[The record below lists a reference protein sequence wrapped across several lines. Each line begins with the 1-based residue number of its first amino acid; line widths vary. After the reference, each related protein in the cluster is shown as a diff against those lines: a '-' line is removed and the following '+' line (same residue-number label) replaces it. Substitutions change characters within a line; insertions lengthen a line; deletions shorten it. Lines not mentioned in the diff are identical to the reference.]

1 MDSLSL
7 QLRRYLK
14 ATWQRRWIALGV
26 AWLVCVL
33 GWVGIYL
40 IPNQYESSARLYVDT
55 DAVLTPLLKGV
66 AAESSATGQL
76 EILQRTLLSRPNL
89 QKLISK
95 TDLDLTLNS
104 PEDRERLIKQLA
116 ADIKIKPQTKT
127 LFTIEYRN
135 PNPKLAYDV
144 VQTLLNIFIEN
155 ATGTNRADMENARR
169 FLDRQIAAYD
179 VQLTAA
185 ERRRAEFRS
194 RYLSILPQDNGQGGF
209 YGTTR
214 LDQVR
219 SQVVALNGQLQDA
232 LLKRDGLQQELAK
245 TPPTVSADV
254 AEGGSGGSGTASRL
268 AQAEEQLRELRLRYT
283 DDFPDV
289 IATRNLIASLKASPP
304 AGSGGKGRSGGRTA
318 SNPVYE
324 QLKLK
329 LVDAEANVGSLKR
342 QLAEATK
349 ERDSLEELAKQA
361 PGVQAEYKALD
372 RDYGVLKQDHDEL
385 LTRREAAQIAQA
397 AETQADKVKLNIV
410 DPPQVPR
417 IPVTPNRLI
426 LIPAVLL
433 VGLGV
438 GVGISFLLSQFDR
451 SFHTIEDLRDLGL
464 PVLGGISL
472 LGAAISPRRVMSTIG
487 FCAGLLALVV
497 VFGGLL
503 AYVLRTQAMV

>member
-1 MDSLSL
+1 MDTLRL
-7 QLRRYLK
+7 QLHRYLK

-26 AWLVCVL
+26 AWLVCLIGWL
-33 GWVGIYL
+33 GISL
-40 IPNQYESSARLYVDT
+40 IPNQYESSARLYVDS

-76 EILQRTLLSRPNL
+76 DILQRTLLSRPNL

-95 TDLDLTLNS
+95 TDLDLTLSS
-104 PEDRERLIKQLA
+104 PEDRERLITKLA
-116 ADIKIKPQTKT
+116 TDIKIKPQTKT

-169 FLDRQIAAYD
+169 FIDRQIAAYD

-194 RYLSILPQDNGQGGF
+194 RYLSILPQDNGQGGG
-209 YGTTR
+209 YGITR

-219 SQVVALNGQLQDA
+219 GQVIALSGQLQDA
-232 LLKRDGLQQELAK
+232 LIKRDGLQQELAK
-245 TPPTVSADV
+245 TPPTVSSEAGD
-254 AEGGSGGSGTASRL
+254 GGPGGTGSRL
-268 AQAEEQLRELRLRYT
+268 AQAEEQLRTLRLQYT

-289 IATRNLIASLKASPP
+289 IATRNLIASLKSSPP
-304 AGSGGKGRSGGRTA
+304 AGAGGKSRAGGRGHAT
-318 SNPVYE
+318 SNAVYE

-329 LVDAEANVGSLKR
+329 LVDAEASVGSLKR
-342 QLAEATK
+342 QLGDATK
-349 ERDSLEELAKQA
+349 ERDSIEELAKQA
-361 PGVQAEYKALD
+361 PGVQAEYMALD
-372 RDYGVLKQDHDEL
+372 RDYGVLKHDHDEL

-417 IPVTPNRLI
+417 LPVTPNRLI

-433 VGLGV
+433 VGLGA

-451 SFHTIEDLRDLGL
+451 SFHTLEDLRDLGL
-464 PVLGGISL
+464 PVLGGISF

-487 FCAGLLALVV
+487 FCAGLLVLVA

>member
-1 MDSLSL
+1 
-7 QLRRYLK
+7 
-14 ATWQRRWIALGV
+14 
-26 AWLVCVL
+26 
-33 GWVGIYL
+33 
-40 IPNQYESSARLYVDT
+40 
-55 DAVLTPLLKGV
+55 
-66 AAESSATGQL
+66 
-76 EILQRTLLSRPNL
+76 
-89 QKLISK
+89 
-95 TDLDLTLNS
+95 
-104 PEDRERLIKQLA
+104 
-116 ADIKIKPQTKT
+116 
-127 LFTIEYRN
+127 
-135 PNPKLAYDV
+135 V

-209 YGTTR
+209 SGTTR

-219 SQVVALNGQLQDA
+219 SQVIALNGQLQDA

-245 TPPTVSADV
+245 TPPTVSAESLD
-254 AEGGSGGSGTASRL
+254 GGSGTGSQL
-268 AQAEEQLRELRLRYT
+268 AQAEQRLRELRLQYT
-283 DDFPDV
+283 DNFPDV

-304 AGSGGKGRSGGRTA
+304 PGSGGKGRSGRSA

-329 LVDAEANVGSLKR
+329 LVDAEASVGSLKR

-349 ERDSLEELAKQA
+349 ERDSIEELAKQA

-397 AETQADKVKLNIV
+397 AETQADKVKLNVV

-438 GVGISFLLSQFDR
+438 GVGIAFLLSQFDR

-472 LGAAISPRRVMSTIG
+472 LGAAISPRRVVSTIG

-497 VFGGLL
+497 VFGGLV

>member
-7 QLRRYLK
+7 QLHRYLK

-40 IPNQYESSARLYVDT
+40 IPNQYESSARLYVDS
-55 DAVLTPLLKGV
+55 DAVLTPLLKGI

-95 TDLDLTLNS
+95 TDLDLTLSS

-116 ADIKIKPQTKT
+116 TDVKIKPQTKT

-135 PNPKLAYDV
+135 PSPKLAYDV

-194 RYLSILPQDNGQGGF
+194 RYLSILPQDNGQGGGF
-209 YGTTR
+209 GMTR

-219 SQVVALNGQLQDA
+219 SQVVTLNGQLQDA
-232 LLKRDGLQQELAK
+232 LIRRDGLQQELAK
-245 TPPTVSADV
+245 TPPTVSSDAVD
-254 AEGGSGGSGTASRL
+254 GGPGGTSSRL
-268 AQAEEQLRELRLRYT
+268 AAAEEQLRELRLRYT

-304 AGSGGKGRSGGRTA
+304 ASAGGKSRAGRGGHTT
-318 SNPVYE
+318 SNPIYE

-329 LVDAEANVGSLKR
+329 LVDAEAGVGSLKR
-342 QLAEATK
+342 QLADATK
-349 ERDSLEELAKQA
+349 ERDSIEELAKQA

-372 RDYGVLKQDHDEL
+372 RDYGVLKTDHDEL

-417 IPVTPNRLI
+417 LPVTPNRLI

-451 SFHTIEDLRDLGL
+451 SFHTLEDLRDLGL

-472 LGAAISPRRVMSTIG
+472 LGAAVSPRRVMSTIG
-487 FCAGLLALVV
+487 FCAGLLVLVV

>member
-1 MDSLSL
+1 
-7 QLRRYLK
+7 
-14 ATWQRRWIALGV
+14 
-26 AWLVCVL
+26 
-33 GWVGIYL
+33 
-40 IPNQYESSARLYVDT
+40 
-55 DAVLTPLLKGV
+55 
-66 AAESSATGQL
+66 ATGQL

-95 TDLDLTLNS
+95 TDLDLTLKG

-116 ADIKIKPQTKT
+116 ADIKVKPQTKT

-194 RYLSILPQDNGQGGF
+194 RYLSILPQDNGQGGGF
-209 YGTTR
+209 GMTR

-219 SQVVALNGQLQDA
+219 SQVVTLNGQLQDA
-232 LLKRDGLQQELAK
+232 LIRRDGLQQELAK
-245 TPPTVSADV
+245 TPPTVSSDAVD
-254 AEGGSGGSGTASRL
+254 GGPGGTSSRL
-268 AQAEEQLRELRLRYT
+268 AAAEEQLRELRLRYT

-304 AGSGGKGRSGGRTA
+304 ASAGGKGRAGGRTV
-318 SNPVYE
+318 SNSVYE

-349 ERDSLEELAKQA
+349 ERDSIEELAKQA
-361 PGVQAEYKALD
+361 PGVQ
-372 RDYGVLKQDHDEL
+372 
-385 LTRREAAQIAQA
+385 
-397 AETQADKVKLNIV
+397 
-410 DPPQVPR
+410 
-417 IPVTPNRLI
+417 
-426 LIPAVLL
+426 
-433 VGLGV
+433 
-438 GVGISFLLSQFDR
+438 
-451 SFHTIEDLRDLGL
+451 
-464 PVLGGISL
+464 
-472 LGAAISPRRVMSTIG
+472 
-487 FCAGLLALVV
+487 
-497 VFGGLL
+497 
-503 AYVLRTQAMV
+503 

>member
-66 AAESSATGQL
+66 AAETSATGQL
-76 EILQRTLLSRPNL
+76 DILQRTLLSRPNL

-95 TDLDLTLNS
+95 TDLDLTLKG

-116 ADIKIKPQTKT
+116 ADIKVKPQTKT

-209 YGTTR
+209 SGTTR

-219 SQVVALNGQLQDA
+219 SQVIALSGQLQDA

-245 TPPTVSADV
+245 TPPTVSSDLAD
-254 AEGGSGGSGTASRL
+254 GGSGTASKL

-304 AGSGGKGRSGGRTA
+304 AGSGGKGRAGGRTV
-318 SNPVYE
+318 SNSVYE

-349 ERDSLEELAKQA
+349 ERDSIEELAKQA

-397 AETQADKVKLNIV
+397 AETQADKVKLNVV

-472 LGAAISPRRVMSTIG
+472 LGAAISPRRIVSTIG

-497 VFGGLL
+497 VFGGLV

>member
-14 ATWQRRWIALGV
+14 ATWQRRWIALGA

-76 EILQRTLLSRPNL
+76 DILQRTLLSRPNL

-95 TDLDLTLNS
+95 TDLDLTLKG
-104 PEDRERLIKQLA
+104 PEDRERLIKELG
-116 ADIKIKPQTKT
+116 ADIKVKPQTKT

-209 YGTTR
+209 SGSTR

-219 SQVVALNGQLQDA
+219 SQVIALNGQLQDA

-245 TPPTVSADV
+245 TPPTVSSDTLD
-254 AEGGSGGSGTASRL
+254 GG
-268 AQAEEQLRELRLRYT
+268 
-283 DDFPDV
+283 
-289 IATRNLIASLKASPP
+289 
-304 AGSGGKGRSGGRTA
+304 
-318 SNPVYE
+318 
-324 QLKLK
+324 
-329 LVDAEANVGSLKR
+329 
-342 QLAEATK
+342 
-349 ERDSLEELAKQA
+349 
-361 PGVQAEYKALD
+361 
-372 RDYGVLKQDHDEL
+372 
-385 LTRREAAQIAQA
+385 
-397 AETQADKVKLNIV
+397 
-410 DPPQVPR
+410 
-417 IPVTPNRLI
+417 
-426 LIPAVLL
+426 
-433 VGLGV
+433 
-438 GVGISFLLSQFDR
+438 
-451 SFHTIEDLRDLGL
+451 
-464 PVLGGISL
+464 
-472 LGAAISPRRVMSTIG
+472 
-487 FCAGLLALVV
+487 
-497 VFGGLL
+497 
-503 AYVLRTQAMV
+503 